1 MKAMRIKEVAD
12 RLNISARTIRFY
24 EEKGLVAPAKSAGSQ
39 YRTYTES
46 EVWRL
51 QAILSLREIGMSIDE
66 IKLAMSEMDKGNHG
80 EIRYYLEQQRA
91 SMYTQWLEL
100 KQMIATADHTI
111 DLLNQNQPIVWE
123 DIHHLAES
131 SKRLREL
138 RHNWQDRWNFD
149 RLAVSYDIHISNDQ
163 ESFNPHQDYDAALD
177 LTVKRVAPKASEVG
191 LDIGTGTGNL
201 AQRFLQQGIRIC
213 GIDQSKEMLKQCMR
227 KNPKMETKLGNF
239 LAIPYGDSQF
249 DFVVTSY
256 AFHHL
261 TDKQK
266 PLALEEICRVL
277 KPEGR
282 FCITDLMF
290 ENEQMRKIYMDRL
303 QEKGHQEAITA
314 IEDEYY
320 TDRSW
325 LEEWFQQHGYAVRS
339 VQINELLHLVCAYPA
354 R

>member
-12 RLNISARTIRFY
+12 RLNISARAIRFY

-51 QAILSLREIGMSIDE
+51 QTILSLREIGMSIDE
-66 IKLAMSEMDKGNHG
+66 IKMALSEMDNGDHG

-100 KQMIATADHTI
+100 KQMIITADRMI

-123 DIHHLAES
+123 DIHHLAEG

-149 RLAVSYDIHISNDQ
+149 RQAVSYDISISNDQ
-163 ESFNPHQDYDAALD
+163 ESFNPHQDYDEALD
-177 LTVKRVAPKASEVG
+177 LTVKRVAPNAYEVG

-201 AQRFLQQGIRIC
+201 AKRFLQQGIRIC

-282 FCITDLMF
+282 FCIADLMF
-290 ENEQMRKIYMDRL
+290 ENEKMRMVYMDKL
-303 QEKGHQEAITA
+303 HEEGNLEAIA
-314 IEDEYY
+314 VIEDEYY

-325 LEEWFQQHGYAVRS
+325 LEEWLHQHGYAVQS
-339 VQINELLHLVCAYPA
+339 VQINDLLHLVCAHPA